1 MNPFE
6 TAEFK
11 AALEGAIVD
20 AIKKVGIRNFK
31 RMSWFASNEMTAQDM
46 KQAA

>member
-6 TAEFK
+6 TVEFK
-11 AALEGAIVD
+11 TALQGAIVD
-20 AIKKVGIRNFK
+20 AINKVGIRHFK
-31 RMSWFASNEMTAQDM
+31 RMSWFASNELTAKEM